1 MASDKK
7 IVAIGG
13 GTGLSI
19 LLRGIKTVFED
30 ITAIVN
36 VVDDGGSSG
45 LLREDLGMLP
55 PGDIRHCILALAETE
70 SKLKELF
77 DYRFKDGR
85 LAGQSFG
92 NLMIAAMTGISDNFE
107 EAVKNISSILAVK
120 GTILPATIE
129 DIKLT
134 AVLKDGTTVVGESI
148 IPYYVLKRSTEIE
161 QVYIVP
167 EEACALD
174 EVIKAIEAADY
185 ILIGPGSLYT
195 SILPNL
201 LVKGISESIVKAS
214 AKKIF
219 IPNLMTQ
226 PGETD
231 HFTIRRHVEVLES
244 HVGDLGLDY
253 VVVNN
258 KIMDDDI
265 KNNYLKENSKQI
277 ELCEADR
284 DYFAGLDIEVLESD
298 LVEVKY
304 GYVRHD
310 AAKIADMLSSL

>member
-19 LLRGIKTVFED
+19 LLRGIKTIFED

-55 PGDIRHCILALAETE
+55 PGDIRNCILALAETE

-92 NLMIAAMTGISDNFE
+92 NLMIAAMAGISDNFE

-120 GTILPATIE
+120 GKILPATIE

-134 AVLKDGTTVVGESI
+134 ALLKDGTKVVGESI

-167 EEACALD
+167 EGACALD
-174 EVIKAIEAADY
+174 EVIKAIEEADY

-201 LVKGISESIVKAS
+201 LVNGISESIVKAR

-231 HFTIRRHVEVLES
+231 HFTIRKHVEVLDS

-253 VVVNN
+253 VIVNN
-258 KIMDDDI
+258 KTMDEEI
-265 KNNYLKENSKQI
+265 KNRYLKENSKQI

-284 DYFAGLDIEVLESD
+284 TYFAGLGIEILESD

-310 AAKIADMLSSL
+310 APKIAEMLSSL